1 MILLKLLQ
9 TKMSL
14 FKQNFYWQPN
24 IKFLLYYK
32 LMWSLIGRSKQ
43 LAKIILKHMY
53 VTKQIFVVAQI
64 FFNRQGNPSV
74 THLRDSSFCSGAKA
88 GDCLKF
94 SNIAKV
100 CYNSK

>member
-32 LMWSLIGRSKQ
+32 LMWGLIGRSKQ

-74 THLRDSSFCSGAKA
+74 THLRDSSPNREQR
-88 GDCLKF
+88 LV
-94 SNIAKV
+94 IA
-100 CYNSK
+100 